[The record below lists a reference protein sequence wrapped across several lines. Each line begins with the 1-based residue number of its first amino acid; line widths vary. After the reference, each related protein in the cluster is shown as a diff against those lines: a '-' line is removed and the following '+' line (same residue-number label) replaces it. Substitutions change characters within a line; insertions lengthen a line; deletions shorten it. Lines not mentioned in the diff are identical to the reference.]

1 MGNLVLMAL
10 CFSAGIVL
18 RRTGRLPWSAPSVL
32 NSYIIHVALPAM
44 ALLHIHGLEFSP
56 VLFYPVGGAWIL
68 FGGGYLLF
76 RQAGRIAKYSPGTLG
91 ALFLTGAL
99 GNTSFVGLPMI
110 EAFYGAELLGV
121 GILID
126 QLGSFLIL
134 STAGIAL
141 AASCSSGKV
150 TVSAIIRKVLVFPPF
165 VAMIIAFAMMPL
177 PFPAWAEDVLGRI
190 GGTLAPVAL
199 LSVGFQLRLGHIR
212 NNIGP
217 LAVGLFYKLLL
228 GPAIIAVL
236 FIVILGARGA
246 VIQVSIFETAMA
258 PMITGSI
265 VASEHNLDP
274 SLSSLMVGLG
284 IPLSFLTL
292 PLWWWILAPV

>member
-1 MGNLVLMAL
+1 MGNLILMAL
-10 CFSAGIVL
+10 CFAAGIVL
-18 RRTGRLPWSAPSVL
+18 RRTGRLPGSAPSVL
-32 NSYIIHVALPAM
+32 NSYVIHVALPAM

-56 VLFYPVGGAWIL
+56 ELLYPVGAAWIL
-68 FGGGYLLF
+68 FGVGYLLF
-76 RQAGRIAKYSPGTLG
+76 RQAGRIANYSSGTLG

-141 AASCSSGKV
+141 AASCSSAKV
-150 TVSAIIRKVLVFPPF
+150 TASGMIRKVLVFPTF

-177 PFPAWAEDVLGRI
+177 PFPAWAEEVLGRI
-190 GGTLAPVAL
+190 GDTLAPLAL
-199 LSVGFQLRLGHIR
+199 LSVGFQLRLDQIR

-228 GPAIIAVL
+228 GPAIVALL
-236 FIVILGARGA
+236 FIVILGARGP
-246 VIQVSIFETAMA
+246 VIQVTIFETAMA

-265 VASEHNLDP
+265 VAAEHNLDP
-274 SLSSLMVGLG
+274 SLSSLMVGVG